1 MDHETSAAIASPRA
15 GVLARSL
22 DDGRRTGGSA
32 PAGPGWPPRRILGA
46 AFTAGAGALL
56 AFVLLRATATVSGE
70 LVLVVLALVFALGL
84 DPIVS
89 WVERRGLRRGWGVLA
104 VTAGLLLVLAGVLA
118 LLVPPIV
125 TQGRQLA
132 AALPGMLRQLQD
144 RHSSIG
150 RIEARYHLLERLRS
164 SVSAGFHGGGL
175 PVGGVLDAGLAVFG
189 TVTAAVVVLVLTL
202 YFLANLP
209 AIRGTAYRF
218 VPAGRRHRAQELGD
232 EICARTGGYVLGNL
246 ITSVVAG
253 LGTFVFLEIMGVPYA
268 AALGVLVAVLDLI
281 PVVGST
287 LGGIVLTLVAL
298 TVSVTVAIASV
309 VFYIAYRLLE
319 DYLLTPRVMNRTVQV
334 PPVLTIVALLIG
346 GSLLGIAGAFL
357 AIPAAAAV
365 QLVVTRVLWPRMDA
379 A

>member
-1 MDHETSAAIASPRA
+1 MAD
-15 GVLARSL
+15 
-22 DDGRRTGGSA
+22 
-32 PAGPGWPPRRILGA
+32 
-46 AFTAGAGALL
+46 
-56 AFVLLRATATVSGE
+56 VSGE
-70 LVLVVLALVFALGL
+70 L
-84 DPIVS
+84 I
-89 WVERRGLRRGWGVLA
+89 
-104 VTAGLLLVLAGVLA
+104 
-118 LLVPPIV
+118 
-125 TQGRQLA
+125 LA
-132 AALPGMLRQLQD
+132 AAGRRAAGHAPAAAGPAQQHRAHRGPVPPARAAAVLLLR
-144 RHSSIG
+144 R
-150 RIEARYHLLERLRS
+150 
-164 SVSAGFHGGGL
+164 VSRGGL

-189 TVTAAVVVLVLTL
+189 TVTAAGVVLGLTL

-218 VPAGRRHRAQELGD
+218 VPAGRRDPARELGD

-253 LGTFVFLEIMGVPYA
+253 LGTFVFLEITGVPYA

-287 LGGIVLTLVAL
+287 LGGIVVTLVAL
-298 TVSVTVAIASV
+298 TVSVTVAIASL

-379 A
+379 AC